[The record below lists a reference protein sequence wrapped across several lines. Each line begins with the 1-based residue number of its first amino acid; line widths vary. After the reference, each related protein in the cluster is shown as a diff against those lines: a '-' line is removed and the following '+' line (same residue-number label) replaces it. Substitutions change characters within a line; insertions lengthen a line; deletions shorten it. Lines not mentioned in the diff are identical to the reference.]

1 MDKLLADLLA
11 YSRVRRTE
19 TEMERL
25 DTGQLIREAIDLLF
39 VPDTF
44 TIEIEEPMP
53 EMKLS
58 KTPFMLV
65 MRNLISNA
73 TKHHH
78 SENGRVWITARELE
92 TAFEFTVRDDGPGI
106 ASKYH
111 DQIFEMFT
119 TLEARDRVEGSGMG
133 LALIKK
139 ILKINGGTIR
149 VTSEVGEGAAFHFK
163 WPKSVTSSV
172 DDAFEDSDHQA

>member
-1 MDKLLADLLA
+1 
-11 YSRVRRTE
+11 
-19 TEMERL
+19 
-25 DTGQLIREAIDLLF
+25 
-39 VPDTF
+39 
-44 TIEIEEPMP
+44 
-53 EMKLS
+53 
-58 KTPFMLV
+58 
-65 MRNLISNA
+65 
-73 TKHHH
+73 
-78 SENGRVWITARELE
+78 
-92 TAFEFTVRDDGPGI
+92 
-106 ASKYH
+106 
-111 DQIFEMFT
+111 MFT